1 MNKPVNNWADA
12 QIQSWIVEDEE
23 ALEHNKGHIEATDGG
38 SQWIVA
44 G

>member
-23 ALEHNKGHIEATDGG
+23 ALEHNKGHIEAADGG
-38 SQWIVA
+38 PQWIVA